1 MPKDNAL
8 QKIKSHEPTCRIIG
22 KIKFAL
28 GRG

>member
-8 QKIKSHEPTCRIIG
+8 QKIKLHEPACHIIG